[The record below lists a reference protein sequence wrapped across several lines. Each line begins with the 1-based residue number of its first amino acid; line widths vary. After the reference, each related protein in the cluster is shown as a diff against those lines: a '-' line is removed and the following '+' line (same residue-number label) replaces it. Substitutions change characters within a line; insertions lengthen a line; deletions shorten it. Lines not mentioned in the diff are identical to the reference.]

1 MKEEEDSQLEII
13 KPISIKRNN
22 FNFESLNNFLIEE
35 DNIPQNLSDKD
46 IEELK
51 ERNKFFFK
59 EYSKLVENNN
69 LLKFKLQELILK
81 KNQFQKLLNKLEHKN
96 KNDDD
101 REGINDNNIINNDLI
116 NFPNNI
122 YINRKRK
129 RRKKSQITY
138 KYKCYFKDC
147 NKIYSTEGAL
157 NQHIKFKHI

>member
-51 ERNKFFFK
+51 EINKFFFK

-101 REGINDNNIINNDLI
+101 RKEINDNNIINNDLI

-138 KYKCYFKDC
+138 KYKCNFKDC

>member
-138 KYKCYFKDC
+138 KYKCNFKDC

>member
-22 FNFESLNNFLIEE
+22 FNFESLNNFLIDE

-138 KYKCYFKDC
+138 KYKCNFKDC

-157 NQHIKFKHI
+157 NQHIKYKHI